1 LQQRPQGGSGSRKVF
16 GGDVGLLQHSS
27 ACGVGALGEL
37 LKHDLTPAGEG
48 QERGACVIG
57 IGCGPQ
63 KAGGEE
69 IAGDALH
76 ALAGQA
82 KAAGDGG
89 HGARPCADD
98 AEDVPPGSGLAK
110 VFGDRRAGAPGQAR
124 QLVHVGHQQP
134 VLLTC
139 RHDNILS

>member
-1 LQQRPQGGSGSRKVF
+1 
-16 GGDVGLLQHSS
+16 VGLLQHSP

-37 LKHDLTPAGEG
+37 LKHDLTPVGEG
-48 QERGACVIG
+48 QKRGARVIG
-57 IGCGPQ
+57 VGCGRQ
-63 KAGGEE
+63 KAGGEK
-69 IAGDALH
+69 IADDALN

-82 KAAGDGG
+82 KTTGDRGY
-89 HGARPCADD
+89 GAWPCADD

-110 VFGDRRAGAPGQAR
+110 FLGNRRAGAPGQAR

-134 VLLTC
+134 VLFTC

>member
-1 LQQRPQGGSGSRKVF
+1 LQQRPQRGSGSRQIF

-27 ACGVGALGEL
+27 ACGVGGLGEL
-37 LKHDLTPAGEG
+37 LKHELAPVGEG

-57 IGCGPQ
+57 VGRRLQ

-82 KAAGDGG
+82 KAAGNGG

-98 AEDVPPGSGLAK
+98 AEDVPPGNGLAK
-110 VFGDRRAGAPGQAR
+110 LFGDRRAGAPGQAS

-134 VLLTC
+134 VLFTC
-139 RHDNILS
+139 HHDNILS

>member
-1 LQQRPQGGSGSRKVF
+1 
-16 GGDVGLLQHSS
+16 VGLLQQPS

-37 LKHDLTPAGEG
+37 PNHELTPVGEG

-57 IGCGPQ
+57 IGRGLQ
-63 KAGGEE
+63 QAGRKE
-69 IAGDALH
+69 IIGDALN

-82 KAAGDGG
+82 KAAGNGG
-89 HGARPCADD
+89 HGARPRADD
-98 AEDVPPGSGLAK
+98 AEDVPLGNGPAK
-110 VFGDRRAGAPGQAR
+110 FSGDRRAGAPGQAR

-134 VLLTC
+134 VLFTC